1 MLEASGERHAEHA
14 CYFDWKHNAMANV
27 TYKDAGVD
35 LDVYRQSMARLP
47 KLLNRTHSPRVLPLE
62 GGFAGL
68 FKLDFAN
75 RLFARN
81 YEDPVLVSC
90 SDGVGTKLKVACA
103 VGKHS
108 TVGIDLVAMSVNDAL
123 CCGAEP
129 LFFLDYV
136 AMPKDDP
143 VLLEQIVQ
151 GVSDGC
157 IEADCALLG
166 GETAILPDLYA
177 PGDYDLA
184 GFCVGVA
191 SRSQIIDGRAIAAGD
206 AVIGLASSGLH
217 SNGYSLARKIAFD
230 VAGHKVS
237 DHVDELGT
245 TVGDALLTPT
255 RIYVRPVRKVLNH
268 YRVKNVVHGIAHI
281 TGGGLHENLARIVPE
296 GVQIVIDRGRWPVPP
311 VFTWLQKLGGV
322 AQAEMDQVFN
332 MGIGMVL
339 VVSSFFA
346 DSIREQL
353 ARAGVPAWQVG
364 HAQEGP
370 QGVVW
375 GEL

>member
-1 MLEASGERHAEHA
+1 M
-14 CYFDWKHNAMANV
+14 
-27 TYKDAGVD
+27 
-35 LDVYRQSMARLP
+35 
-47 KLLNRTHSPRVLPLE
+47 
-62 GGFAGL
+62 
-68 FKLDFAN
+68 
-75 RLFARN
+75 
-81 YEDPVLVSC
+81 
-90 SDGVGTKLKVACA
+90 
-103 VGKHS
+103 
-108 TVGIDLVAMSVNDAL
+108 
-123 CCGAEP
+123 
-129 LFFLDYV
+129 
-136 AMPKDDP
+136 
-143 VLLEQIVQ
+143 
-151 GVSDGC
+151 
-157 IEADCALLG
+157 LG

-206 AVIGLASSGLH
+206 AVLGLASSGLH
-217 SNGYSLARKIAFD
+217 SNGYSLARKIAFN
-230 VAGHKVS
+230 VAGHAVT
-237 DHVDELGT
+237 DHVEELGT

-296 GVQIVIDRGRWPVPP
+296 GVQIVIDRRCWPVPP
-311 VFTWLQKLGGV
+311 VFTWLERLGGV
-322 AQAEMDQVFN
+322 EQSEMDQVFN

-353 ARAGVPAWQVG
+353 ARSGVPAWQIG
-364 HAQEGP
+364 HAEKGR

-375 GEL
+375 GDL